1 MEQERKLIHVVSV
14 IKTEYDLDVE
24 TKEVLNVKNTVL
36 KTDDIEFESKRQKR
50 SSSAPKTD
58 KITIETLSEKSGV
71 AIAYMRQ
78 NSVKLTKAAAKV
90 LGVINDEGEVYKT
103 PNGKNVRIRTRY
115 VKDSTTKIM
124 YPIMEVVDS
133 DEPDRLPQVN
143 DSLTISFNGRDK
155 EYLSGFGI
163 FFVMRP
169 AAENP
174 NIIVL
179 DSFDSIDELAKS
191 YNVEIPEGFVLPKD
205 SVYSSGK
212 SEDEEKVENQ
222 EESKDDDEGVK
233 VDEEGNVDALKA
245 PSNPEESEQ
254 ERKDRELDEI
264 IGNALSD
271 TELTGDDNDI

>member
-14 IKTEYDLDVE
+14 IKTEYDLDTE

-50 SSSAPKTD
+50 SSSTPKTD

-78 NSVKLTKAAAKV
+78 SSVKLTKVAAKV

-205 SVYSSGK
+205 SVYSSDK
-212 SEDEEKVENQ
+212 SEDEEKAESN
-222 EESKDDDEGVK
+222 EEPKDDDEGVK
-233 VDEEGNVDALKA
+233 VDEESNVDSLKA
-245 PSNPEESEQ
+245 PSSPEESEQ

-271 TELTGDDNDI
+271 TELSGDDNDI

>member
-14 IKTEYDLDVE
+14 IKTEYDLDAE

-78 NSVKLTKAAAKV
+78 SSVKLTKVAAKV

-205 SVYSSGK
+205 SIYSSDK
-212 SEDEEKVENQ
+212 SEDEEKAESN
-222 EESKDDDEGVK
+222 EEPKDDDEGVK
-233 VDEEGNVDALKA
+233 VDEESNVDSLKA
-245 PSNPEESEQ
+245 PSSPEESEQ

-271 TELTGDDNDI
+271 TELSGDDNDI

>member
-14 IKTEYDLDVE
+14 IKTEYDLDAE

-36 KTDDIEFESKRQKR
+36 KTEDIEFESKRQKR

-169 AAENP
+169 AVENP

-191 YNVEIPEGFVLPKD
+191 YNVEMPEGFVLPRD

-212 SEDEEKVENQ
+212 SEDEEKVESN
-222 EESKDDDEGVK
+222 EEPKDDDEGVK
-233 VDEEGNVDALKA
+233 VDEEENVDALKA
-245 PSNPEESEQ
+245 PSNLEEDEQ

>member
-14 IKTEYDLDVE
+14 IKTEYDLDAE

-212 SEDEEKVENQ
+212 SEDEEKVESH
-222 EESKDDDEGVK
+222 EESKYDDEGVK
-233 VDEEGNVDALKA
+233 VDEEENVDALKA
-245 PSNPEESEQ
+245 PSNPEEDEQ

>member
-14 IKTEYDLDVE
+14 IKTEYDLDAE
-24 TKEVLNVKNTVL
+24 TKEILNVKNTVL

-163 FFVMRP
+163 FFVMRH
-169 AAENP
+169 AVENP
-174 NIIVL
+174 DIIVL

-212 SEDEEKVENQ
+212 SEDEEKVESN
-222 EESKDDDEGVK
+222 EEPKDDDERVK

-245 PSNPEESEQ
+245 PSSPKEDEQ

>member
-14 IKTEYDLDVE
+14 IKTEYDLDAE

-50 SSSAPKTD
+50 SSSTPKTD

-78 NSVKLTKAAAKV
+78 SSVKLTKVAAKV

-205 SVYSSGK
+205 SVYSSDK
-212 SEDEEKVENQ
+212 SEDEEKAESN
-222 EESKDDDEGVK
+222 EEPKDDDEGVK
-233 VDEEGNVDALKA
+233 VDEESNVDSLKA
-245 PSNPEESEQ
+245 PSSPEESEQ

-271 TELTGDDNDI
+271 TELSGDDNDI